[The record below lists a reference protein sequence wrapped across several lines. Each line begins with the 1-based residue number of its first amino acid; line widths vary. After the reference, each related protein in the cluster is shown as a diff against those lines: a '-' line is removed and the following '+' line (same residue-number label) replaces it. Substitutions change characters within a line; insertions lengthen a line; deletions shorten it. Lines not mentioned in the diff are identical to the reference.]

1 MNWYKKAQIN
11 KGRVKY
17 MPFGEVAILGKNT
30 KQNEGP
36 WRISRLEY
44 GRPSWH
50 DHYPTYEEALLEF
63 SMLPEREKRP
73 VEDNYEL
80 V

>member
-11 KGRVKY
+11 DSKVKY
-17 MPFGEVAILGKNT
+17 GPIGEFYILSRNT

-36 WRISRLEY
+36 WRVSAITSKGIPHGHE
-44 GRPSWH
+44 H
-50 DHYPTYEEALLEF
+50 FPTYEEALERYDNLEGI
-63 SMLPEREKRP
+63 EKN
-73 VEDNYEL
+73 VYEL